1 VRVACACACA
11 WRGPS
16 YLAGIDVG
24 YTAPCCRLAL
34 RAATATAL
42 RGRHASSCSGAARRV
57 GGGDSDSG
65 RATPCRAVPVPVP
78 VRADLD
84 RCWWWWSACLRSRT
98 GRGAGALQHRTTTT
112 AALFGHLKRTAQRT
126 IRPSQRQGRPSAR
139 PGDGNGE
146 WQSKAKRREASEV
159 PAAARSLLVV
169 LLESRRRIR

>member
-1 VRVACACACA
+1 MRVACACACA

-24 YTAPCCRLAL
+24 YTAPCCRLAV
-34 RAATATAL
+34 RAATATA
-42 RGRHASSCSGAARRV
+42 
-57 GGGDSDSG
+57 
-65 RATPCRAVPVPVP
+65 CRAVPVPVP